1 MASDAQKTNL
11 KHVHFP
17 KIKITKPHF
26 HKPQISKPDFT
37 PVREFLRELSG
48 RLYTL
53 RWRAAMRLRCLP
65 ALPQPPRPLAAAI
78 CLVGLLVIPMGL
90 ALKPTYEI
98 TLDDTVIGYV
108 ADPSAAQLASNLLET
123 SIASQ
128 FGVNYSFNSELKYH
142 TVLRLPTQTT
152 SAEDMVSTLAHAAD
166 DLEIMAVLTV
176 NGQTVGTCATADE
189 VQSTLDQILDSYKTS
204 PDDRAHFVENVNV
217 TMSPAPVE
225 AAISADELAQT
236 LTNQHLLDVEVYSTY
251 EYTEPIPY
259 TVRTVENQDLEPN
272 TVQSIQ
278 PGQRGQASVQAATI
292 SLNGVQTQQTIVS
305 RTVLTQA
312 TEAVVAVGPNV
323 VKGDGITTGNFM
335 VPVTNYRFTSAFKY
349 RGDHWHKGV
358 DLAVSMGSP
367 VYAADG
373 GKVILSKWS
382 DSYGNYIII
391 DHGNGLQT
399 LYAHNSALLANVGDT
414 VSKGQ
419 QIALSGST
427 GHSTGPHVHFEIHQ
441 NGVAV
446 DPQLYLS
453 FGTETP

>member
-78 CLVGLLVIPMGL
+78 CLVGLLVVPMGL

-152 SAEDMVSTLAHAAD
+152 SAEDMV
-166 DLEIMAVLTV
+166 
-176 NGQTVGTCATADE
+176 
-189 VQSTLDQILDSYKTS
+189 
-204 PDDRAHFVENVNV
+204 
-217 TMSPAPVE
+217 
-225 AAISADELAQT
+225 
-236 LTNQHLLDVEVYSTY
+236 
-251 EYTEPIPY
+251 
-259 TVRTVENQDLEPN
+259 
-272 TVQSIQ
+272 
-278 PGQRGQASVQAATI
+278 
-292 SLNGVQTQQTIVS
+292 
-305 RTVLTQA
+305 
-312 TEAVVAVGPNV
+312 
-323 VKGDGITTGNFM
+323 
-335 VPVTNYRFTSAFKY
+335 
-349 RGDHWHKGV
+349 
-358 DLAVSMGSP
+358 
-367 VYAADG
+367 
-373 GKVILSKWS
+373 
-382 DSYGNYIII
+382 
-391 DHGNGLQT
+391 
-399 LYAHNSALLANVGDT
+399 
-414 VSKGQ
+414 
-419 QIALSGST
+419 
-427 GHSTGPHVHFEIHQ
+427 
-441 NGVAV
+441 
-446 DPQLYLS
+446 
-453 FGTETP
+453 